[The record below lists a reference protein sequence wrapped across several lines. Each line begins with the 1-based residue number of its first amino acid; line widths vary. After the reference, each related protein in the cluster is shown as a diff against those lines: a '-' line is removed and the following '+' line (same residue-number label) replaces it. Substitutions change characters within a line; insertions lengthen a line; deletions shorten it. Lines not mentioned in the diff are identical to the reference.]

1 MSSKGSRSSGRAVLA
16 SAILLAAT
24 SVNAAAPLRLTGW
37 DAAAVDRARTGA
49 VKRLERAEC
58 QKLFTDFTDAQ
69 GRPLQQVLEERA
81 KAPGEYVES
90 IPFLDGSGV
99 TLCRH
104 PKVYLVSS
112 PGLRRVYVCKAF
124 AGFQLAQ
131 PGIAESMI
139 IHEALHTLGLGE
151 NPPSTEEITAR
162 VEARCR

>member
-1 MSSKGSRSSGRAVLA
+1 MSSKGSRSSSWAVLA
-16 SAILLAAT
+16 STVLLAAT
-24 SVNAAAPLRLTGW
+24 SVNAAAPLTLTGW

-49 VKRLERAEC
+49 VKRLESAEC

-69 GRPLQQVLEERA
+69 GRPLQQTLEERA
-81 KAPGEYVES
+81 KTPGEYVET
-90 IPFLDGSGV
+90 IPFLDGSGL

-104 PKVYLVSS
+104 PNVYLVSI

-131 PGIAESMI
+131 PGIAESMV

-151 NPPSTEEITAR
+151 NPPSSGEITAR